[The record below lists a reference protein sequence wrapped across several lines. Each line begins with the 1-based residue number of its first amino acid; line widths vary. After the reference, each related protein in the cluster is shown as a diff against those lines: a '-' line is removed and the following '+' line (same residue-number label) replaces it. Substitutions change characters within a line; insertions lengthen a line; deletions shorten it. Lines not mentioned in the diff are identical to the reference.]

1 MEKKIIIKE
10 NNPKILLALKIL
22 YSNQCL
28 SSLEEIAEKLEL
40 YRKNNFVEIIS
51 DEKKIND
58 SQNEFD
64 SLDIDY
70 TIQA

>member
-40 YRKNNFVEIIS
+40 YRKNDFVEIIS

>member
-1 MEKKIIIKE
+1 M
-10 NNPKILLALKIL
+10 ALKIL
-22 YSNQCL
+22 YSNKCL

-40 YRKNNFVEIIS
+40 YRKNDFVEIIS

-58 SQNEFD
+58 SQKDLD

-70 TIQA
+70 VIQ